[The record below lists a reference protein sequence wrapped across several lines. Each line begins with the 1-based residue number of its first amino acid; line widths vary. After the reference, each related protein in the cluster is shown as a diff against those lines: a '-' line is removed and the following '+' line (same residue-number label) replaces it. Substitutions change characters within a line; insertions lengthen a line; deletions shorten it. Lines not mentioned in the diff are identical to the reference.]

1 MEDNN
6 ILAVVLAG
14 GKSKRFGEDKNQIK
28 LGDKTLLEHVLSK
41 INNKF
46 EEILIVSSHN
56 LEIKKSENITI
67 IPDCFDD
74 FGPLAGVLSSM
85 KWIKENQKKY
95 KWVATFP
102 SDTPFFDI
110 SIIEEYKK
118 RININDSSLYFIKS
132 NNKRHNIFGLW
143 SIDLLDVLED
153 DLKNNNF
160 RKVEDWA
167 DKIGVKTIDIEV
179 NEFDPFFNINTKE
192 DFEKAKEIL
201 KKNYQEKISAYIW
214 RNELKSSKCYTYI
227 TRKINILE
235 WKKERRLD

>member
-1 MEDNN
+1 MKDNN

-85 KWIKENQKKY
+85 KWIKENQKQY

-102 SDTPFFDI
+102 SDTPFFEI

-167 DKIGVKTIDIEV
+167 NKIGVKTIDIEV

-201 KKNYQEKISAYIW
+201 KKN
-214 RNELKSSKCYTYI
+214 
-227 TRKINILE
+227 
-235 WKKERRLD
+235 

>member
-6 ILAVVLAG
+6 ILGVVLAG
-14 GKSKRFGEDKNQIK
+14 GKSKRFGEDKNHIN

-41 INNKF
+41 IINKF

-56 LEIKKSENITI
+56 QEIKKLENVTV

-85 KWIKENQKKY
+85 KWVKENKKQY

-102 SDTPFFDI
+102 SDTPFFET

-118 RININDSSLYFIKS
+118 RINMNDSSLYFVKS
-132 NNKRHNIFGLW
+132 NDKRHNIFGLW
-143 SIDLLDVLED
+143 SIDLLNLLED
-153 DLKNNNF
+153 DLLNNNF

-167 DKIGVKTIDIEV
+167 NKIGVKTIDIEV
-179 NEFDPFFNINTKE
+179 KKFDPFFNINTKE

-201 KKNYQEKISAYIW
+201 
-214 RNELKSSKCYTYI
+214 NE
-227 TRKINILE
+227 N
-235 WKKERRLD
+235 

>member
-56 LEIKKSENITI
+56 LEIKKLENITI

-85 KWIKENQKKY
+85 KWIKENQKQY

-201 KKNYQEKISAYIW
+201 NKN
-214 RNELKSSKCYTYI
+214 
-227 TRKINILE
+227 
-235 WKKERRLD
+235 

>member
-201 KKNYQEKISAYIW
+201 NKN
-214 RNELKSSKCYTYI
+214 
-227 TRKINILE
+227 
-235 WKKERRLD
+235 

>member
-67 IPDCFDD
+67 VPDCFDD

-85 KWIKENQKKY
+85 KWVKENKKKY

-102 SDTPFFDI
+102 SDTPFFKI

-167 DKIGVKTIDIEV
+167 DKIGVKTIDIQV
-179 NEFDPFFNINTKE
+179 KKFDPFFNINTKE

-201 KKNYQEKISAYIW
+201 
-214 RNELKSSKCYTYI
+214 NE
-227 TRKINILE
+227 N
-235 WKKERRLD
+235 

>member
-56 LEIKKSENITI
+56 LEIKKLENITI

-85 KWIKENQKKY
+85 KWIKQNQKQY

-110 SIIEEYKK
+110 SIVEEYKK

-201 KKNYQEKISAYIW
+201 SKN
-214 RNELKSSKCYTYI
+214 
-227 TRKINILE
+227 
-235 WKKERRLD
+235 

>member
-14 GKSKRFGEDKNQIK
+14 GKSKRFGEDKNHIK

-56 LEIKKSENITI
+56 QEIKKLENVTV

-85 KWIKENQKKY
+85 KWVKKNQKQY

-143 SIDLLDVLED
+143 SIDLLEVLED

-167 DKIGVKTIDIEV
+167 DKIGVKTIDIQV
-179 NEFDPFFNINTKE
+179 KKFDPFFNINTKE
-192 DFEKAKEIL
+192 DFEKAKDIL
-201 KKNYQEKISAYIW
+201 
-214 RNELKSSKCYTYI
+214 NE
-227 TRKINILE
+227 N
-235 WKKERRLD
+235 

>member
-6 ILAVVLAG
+6 ILGVVLAG
-14 GKSKRFGEDKNQIK
+14 GKSKRFGEDKNHIK

-41 INNKF
+41 IINKF

-56 LEIKKSENITI
+56 QEIKKLENVSI
-67 IPDCFDD
+67 ISDCFDD
-74 FGPLAGVLSSM
+74 YGPLAGVLSSM

-102 SDTPFFDI
+102 SDTPFFET

-118 RININDSSLYFIKS
+118 RINTQDSSLYFIKS

-143 SIDLLDVLED
+143 SINLMEVLED
-153 DLKNNNF
+153 DLTNNNF

-167 DKIGVKTIDIEV
+167 NKIGVKTIDIEV
-179 NEFDPFFNINTKE
+179 KKFDPFFNINTKE
-192 DFEKAKEIL
+192 DFEKAKDIL
-201 KKNYQEKISAYIW
+201 
-214 RNELKSSKCYTYI
+214 NE
-227 TRKINILE
+227 N
-235 WKKERRLD
+235 

>member
-85 KWIKENQKKY
+85 KWIKENQKQY

-179 NEFDPFFNINTKE
+179 NKFDPFFNINTRE

-201 KKNYQEKISAYIW
+201 KKN
-214 RNELKSSKCYTYI
+214 
-227 TRKINILE
+227 
-235 WKKERRLD
+235 